1 MQFQIIYVNVIIIG
15 NDNELRKGSFLV
27 KLHYGLNELKDID
40 WFAVLQIALPFMLVG
55 FILILIALV
64 DLYKHRKERAN
75 VLLWT
80 IVILFFNTIGPILY
94 FTIGRKGAKIL

>member
-1 MQFQIIYVNVIIIG
+1 M
-15 NDNELRKGSFLV
+15 

-40 WFAVLQIALPFMLVG
+40 WLAVLQIALPFMVVG
-55 FILILIALV
+55 LILIVIALF
-64 DLYKHRKERAN
+64 DLYRHRKTRAN

-94 FTIGRKGAKIL
+94 FTIGRKGEKAYEVRN

>member
-1 MQFQIIYVNVIIIG
+1 M
-15 NDNELRKGSFLV
+15 

-40 WFAVLQIALPFMLVG
+40 WLAVLQIALPFIVVG
-55 FILILIALV
+55 LILILIALV
-64 DLYKHRKERAN
+64 DLYRHRKERSN

-94 FTIGRKGAKIL
+94 FTIGRKGEKA

>member
-1 MQFQIIYVNVIIIG
+1 M
-15 NDNELRKGSFLV
+15 
-27 KLHYGLNELKDID
+27 KLHYGINELKDID

-55 FILILIALV
+55 LILILIALV

-75 VLLWT
+75 VFLWT

-94 FTIGRKGAKIL
+94 FTMGRKGEKA

>member
-1 MQFQIIYVNVIIIG
+1 
-15 NDNELRKGSFLV
+15 V

-55 FILILIALV
+55 LTLILIALV

-75 VLLWT
+75 VVLWT

-94 FTIGRKGAKIL
+94 FTIGRKGEKVG

>member
-1 MQFQIIYVNVIIIG
+1 M
-15 NDNELRKGSFLV
+15 

-55 FILILIALV
+55 LTLILIALV

-75 VLLWT
+75 VVLWT

-94 FTIGRKGAKIL
+94 FTIGRKGEKVG

>member
-1 MQFQIIYVNVIIIG
+1 M
-15 NDNELRKGSFLV
+15 

-40 WFAVLQIALPFMLVG
+40 WLAVLQIALPFLIVG
-55 FILILIALV
+55 LTLILIALF

-80 IVILFFNTIGPILY
+80 IVILLFNTIGPILY
-94 FTIGRKGAKIL
+94 FTIGRKGEKVYEVRN